1 MAGAMRAVV
10 AAMNPNLPILAAHSL
25 EERQTGPVV
34 LQLRIAALVSGSV
47 GLVGLLLASIG
58 IYGVTAYAIIRRT
71 REIGIRMTL
80 GAQRADVV
88 RMVLR
93 QGMTLVA
100 IGAGIGLLL
109 AAAPAACSA
118 GLLFGLPPLD
128 PLTFGGATCC
138 LRPSALPRV
147 TCPIR
152 RATRIN
158 AVEALRYE

>member
-1 MAGAMRAVV
+1 MTD
-10 AAMNPNLPILAAHSL
+10 MNPNLPVLQAHSL

-34 LQLRIAALVSGSV
+34 LQLRIAALVSGTV

-58 IYGVTAYAIIRRT
+58 IYGVTAYAISCRT

-93 QGMTLVA
+93 QGMSLVA

-109 AAAPAACSA
+109 AAAA
-118 GLLFGLPPLD
+118 GRVLGRLLFGLPPLD
-128 PLTFGGATCC
+128 PVTFGGAIVLFVAVGFAACYV
-138 LRPSALPRV
+138 PA
-147 TCPIR
+147 R
-152 RATRIN
+152 RALRVN
-158 AVEALRYE
+158 VVDALRYE